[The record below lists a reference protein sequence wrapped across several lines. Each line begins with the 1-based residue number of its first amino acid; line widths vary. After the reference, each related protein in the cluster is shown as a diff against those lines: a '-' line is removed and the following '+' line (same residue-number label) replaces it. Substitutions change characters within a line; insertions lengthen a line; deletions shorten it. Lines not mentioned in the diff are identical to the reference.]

1 MKRIIKYI
9 SAAVLGLGIIVSCT
23 AKFEELNTSDIT
35 VNPSDLPFSA
45 QCLEPLSYCYA
56 PQQNM
61 FQFWMNLSM
70 DNYCGYFM
78 TPNGNFTNGDFGENR
93 SHSGGMH
100 ENYYLHIFN
109 NTRRLISECEAE
121 GKPAVAA
128 VLRVVQALGTIMT
141 TDTYGPIVYSAMF
154 EESISGTNYPYDLQQ
169 DIYKAV
175 FDDLDLAIEDLG
187 KATDTEKADISAFD
201 IWVYTKAGAGKGD
214 IDKWIKTANTL
225 RLRMALRL
233 SKRVEEMTSAGY
245 DLKAIAADAAKNTL
259 AFTELLMLEL
269 KALREKRP
277 ESNAE
282 SLPTKHETELIRSLP
297 FSLTEDQEKCLTE
310 IRKDLDSRMP
320 MSRLLQG
327 DVGSGKTLVA
337 WLSAV
342 HMIDKGAQVA
352 FMAPTELL
360 ARQHAE
366 GAAELLSPLGI
377 RIAFLTGSVRGEGR
391 RLLLRSLKDGSIDLI
406 VGTHALFSED
416 VEFRNLRY
424 AIIDEQHRFGVQ
436 QRDALKAKGIEPNV
450 LSMSATPIPRTLALT
465 LFADLDVSTIR
476 TMPAGR
482 IPIKTYLVKED
493 SREKMFSAISVEF
506 LRGHQAYFVYPR
518 IDDEGESDL
527 KDVTTM
533 YEKLKEVFPGV
544 PSALIHSMRP
554 EEETMGI
561 LRSFREKKIAYLVA
575 TSVVEVGIDIPDA
588 TCMVIEHA
596 DRFGLAALHQLRG
609 RVGRSSL
616 PSYCFLV
623 FGRNLSE
630 DAKARLRVMRDTTD
644 GFRIAEKD
652 LEIRGP
658 GEMTG
663 DRQSGFLK
671 LRFASITESP
681 ELVETARAEA
691 ERIIKEDRG
700 LIKAEN
706 AVLRNA
712 MR

>member
-259 AFTELLMLEL
+259 ANDGGDLMITGLYNELNRMFEWGDTGANAFLITLLDGYNDPRLEVYFKKTASDIYYANYSMEQKKDDDGNVTETIYYYTDP
-269 KALREKRP
+269 A
-277 ESNAE
+277 SG
-282 SLPTKHETELIRSLP
+282 TKKEVTKEEAIAIP
-297 FSLTEDQEKCLTE
+297 KED
-310 IRKDLDSRMP
+310 
-320 MSRLLQG
+320 G
-327 DVGSGKTLVA
+327 GYY
-337 WLSAV
+337 
-342 HMIDKGAQVA
+342 
-352 FMAPTELL
+352 
-360 ARQHAE
+360 
-366 GAAELLSPLGI
+366 GI
-377 RIAFLTGSVRGEGR
+377 RIGSGLPGKPNNWGSFSQWAGDSSTPLPIFKEAESYFLLAEA
-391 RLLLRSLKDGSIDLI
+391 LLRGWITTAETGGKDIKTLYEEGIRVSIANEIARYGSTLKPDVDAYIQGETVQKDFIDPITVNLDEKDRNDCKATVDYPVKWQGGDDAMQLKQI
-406 VGTHALFSED
+406 LTQKYIALFPLSYEAWAEVRRTDIPKLFEARVNKSPANDEIYTDEGVRRQVYSDNVGSTNYGQLSDAEEKLNKENTSSRSKGDRGATRVWWD
-416 VEFRNLRY
+416 VE
-424 AIIDEQHRFGVQ
+424 G
-436 QRDALKAKGIEPNV
+436 
-450 LSMSATPIPRTLALT
+450 
-465 LFADLDVSTIR
+465 
-476 TMPAGR
+476 
-482 IPIKTYLVKED
+482 
-493 SREKMFSAISVEF
+493 
-506 LRGHQAYFVYPR
+506 
-518 IDDEGESDL
+518 
-527 KDVTTM
+527 
-533 YEKLKEVFPGV
+533 
-544 PSALIHSMRP
+544 
-554 EEETMGI
+554 
-561 LRSFREKKIAYLVA
+561 
-575 TSVVEVGIDIPDA
+575 
-588 TCMVIEHA
+588 
-596 DRFGLAALHQLRG
+596 
-609 RVGRSSL
+609 
-616 PSYCFLV
+616 
-623 FGRNLSE
+623 E
-630 DAKARLRVMRDTTD
+630 DA
-644 GFRIAEKD
+644 I
-652 LEIRGP
+652 
-658 GEMTG
+658 
-663 DRQSGFLK
+663 
-671 LRFASITESP
+671 
-681 ELVETARAEA
+681 
-691 ERIIKEDRG
+691 
-700 LIKAEN
+700 
-706 AVLRNA
+706 
-712 MR
+712 